1 MEEAK
6 KKQIELL
13 KTQDLGIDMSEAM
26 FHPPHADTQS
36 KPDKTEN
43 ESSIKSSEDRGKQS
57 QAKSLFDLFNSLL
70 I

>member
-26 FHPPHADTQS
+26 FHPPNADAQS
-36 KPDKTEN
+36 KPDNSEN
-43 ESSIKSSEDRGKQS
+43 ESSIKSSEDRGK
-57 QAKSLFDLFNSLL
+57 
-70 I
+70 